1 MADEA
6 HRSYDREEHLSAPST
21 LEQRSSSRRQF
32 MSGALGVAGASLGS
46 GALMS
51 ACKNLGQRTV
61 DVQSPR
67 KVEAKLQA
75 LGLVLPQP
83 FKFQGMALPYS
94 PVRLRGN
101 RAYISGHV
109 PLNEDGTVAEPLGRV
124 GAEVSVEQGYKAA
137 RLVALAHLGSLK
149 RALGDLDRVTAW
161 LRVFAMVNVAPG
173 FNKTPLVTNGY
184 SDLILELYGSE
195 VGSHARSSIG
205 MFIPL
210 NAPVNCEA
218 EVEIDGP
225 I

>member
-1 MADEA
+1 MNDEA
-6 HRSYDREEHLSAPST
+6 GRSDDRGKHV
-21 LEQRSSSRRQF
+21 SSGGTGVQVSHSRRQF
-32 MSGALGVAGASLGS
+32 MSGALGVAGASLGAGLLVS
-46 GALMS
+46 G
-51 ACKNLGQRTV
+51 CKTLGQTV
-61 DVQSPR
+61 VASQPSGR
-67 KVEAKLQA
+67 IEAKLHA
-75 LGLVLPQP
+75 LGLVLPEQ
-83 FKFQGMALPYS
+83 FKVEGMALPYS

-109 PLNEDGTVAEPLGRV
+109 PQNADGTVAEPLGRV
-124 GAEVSVEQGYKAA
+124 GAEVSVEQGYHAA
-137 RLVALAHLGSLK
+137 RLVALGHLASLK

-184 SDLILELYGSE
+184 SELILELYGSE

-218 EVEIDGP
+218 EVEIDGRA
-225 I
+225 